1 MQCAGEQ
8 NVKHLDL
15 YHFNVQNNKEIIRVI
30 HV

>member
-1 MQCAGEQ
+1 MQRAGEQ

-15 YHFNVQNNKEIIRVI
+15 YHFNVQNKEIIRVI